1 LVYKDLIGV
10 NRMQE
15 SMLET
20 LSQQCGCYIS
30 SLPAKADTQ
39 ELIQMVLDLDRET
52 YSLAEWAYCLSYL
65 YREDIAFC
73 SYDEISVFLSRK
85 KKKD

>member
-1 LVYKDLIGV
+1 MVYKDLIGV